1 MNTTTTKI
9 GTMKVDGKY
18 KRYPDGVLCKS
29 CPEKEITV
37 RVSSSPALT
46 SNSRGHEGC
55 EATIEIR
62 EVIAGLSMARRSL
75 TLTED
80 EIDQL
85 RELLFAASKE
95 LMYRRNC
102 GDNYQGGE

>member
-1 MNTTTTKI
+1 MTTTTTKI
-9 GTMKVDGKY
+9 GIMKVDGKY
-18 KRYPDGVLCKS
+18 KRYP
-29 CPEKEITV
+29 EKEITA
-37 RVSSSPALT
+37 RASSSPALT

-62 EVIAGLSMARRSL
+62 EVIAGRPPALPCL